1 MVSYFNFR
9 IAYVWHTWHDN
20 SQNFE
25 EFSEFQVEG
34 LESELN

>member
-1 MVSYFNFR
+1 MVSYFNFHT
-9 IAYVWHTWHDN
+9 AYVWHTWHDI